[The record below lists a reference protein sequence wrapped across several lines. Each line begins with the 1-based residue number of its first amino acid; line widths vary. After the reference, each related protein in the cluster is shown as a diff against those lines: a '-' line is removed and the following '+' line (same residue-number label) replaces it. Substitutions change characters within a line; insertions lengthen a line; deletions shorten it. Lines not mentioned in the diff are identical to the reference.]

1 MALVGGSVLKTST
14 RRHVLGPI
22 QWTSRTRRQV
32 MGIRNWD
39 QYQMA
44 LVGATTRDQNQMMRG
59 EDQY

>member
-1 MALVGGSVLKTST
+1 
-14 RRHVLGPI
+14 
-22 QWTSRTRRQV
+22 

-59 EDQY
+59 EEQY

>member
-1 MALVGGSVLKTST
+1 MRISAKDQYQTTRIGTNTMDVQNQTTSD
-14 RRHVLGPI
+14 G
-22 QWTSRTRRQV
+22 
-32 MGIRNWD
+32 D